1 MLKKTALIIIAAAL
15 LSVVIL
21 GNATASPSGQLSSDL
36 APFDLVLAVFDDAND
51 RGLLTDT
58 LNEALADVFI
68 EYLIIPG
75 TGETAAQIRERL
87 TEEDQSTLGFL
98 QAVLTDANDRD
109 LLSDTLNEAL
119 SDLIIEYLIA
129 PETGETTAQV
139 RERLATQ
146 PTHTLTPTITLTP
159 TPTPTAT
166 PTLTSQNRDFS
177 TQNTP
182 PTATPTPTPTATP
195 TPEEVSNTLP
205 AGAPTISGVA
215 RVGETLTVDTSGI
228 SDADGMQNAVF
239 SYTWSASDYF
249 RATGR
254 VTSYVVQSDDLGKRI
269 EVTVSFQDDR
279 GNWEFVDSAET
290 DVVVAAQ

>member
-1 MLKKTALIIIAAAL
+1 MLKKTALIIVAVVL

-21 GNATASPSGQLSSDL
+21 GNATASPSGQVSSDL
-36 APFDLVLAVFDDAND
+36 APFDLVLAVLADAND
-51 RGLLTDT
+51 RDLLSDT
-58 LNEALADVFI
+58 LNEVIADLLI

-75 TGETAAQIRERL
+75 TGETAAQVRERL
-87 TEEDQSTLGFL
+87 SEEDQTTFEFL
-98 QAVLTDANDRD
+98 LVVLTDANDRG
-109 LLSDTLNEAL
+109 LLSDTLNEAIF
-119 SDLIIEYLIA
+119 DLIIKQLIA

-159 TPTPTAT
+159 TPT
-166 PTLTSQNRDFS
+166 S
-177 TQNTP
+177 
-182 PTATPTPTPTATP
+182 TATPTPTPTATATATP
-195 TPEEVSNTLP
+195 TPTATATPTPTPTPVTDVPNTP
-205 AGAPTISGVA
+205 ATGVPTISGIA
-215 RVGETLTVDTSGI
+215 RVGQTLTVDTSGI
-228 SDADGMQNAVF
+228 SDTDGMLNAVF
-239 SYTWSASDYF
+239 SYTWSASGYF

-269 EVTVSFQDDR
+269 EVTVSFNDDR